1 MDNIR
6 CNIKKSIDE
15 IIKINIKLANL
26 YSGLSI
32 NNNVIKFKNIP
43 IISEGLKNSKTNL
56 QELASVEYVNQIAG
70 GLDRTETLELTG
82 SPISLTTT
90 GAIQI
95 NNNDLSLITTG
106 PIKINNKYTLQN
118 KTINE
123 QDYLSVYTNAEI
135 LGNIQCNVLKY
146 NELIPKPEAEGL
158 NFSNTDIICK
168 TIAIKQTITNEDKY
182 PLKTI
187 LNPIDYTKSSINLYT
202 LNIGDNENIGNLNF
216 YSYDPND
223 DTKIILTSFDS
234 ILQVINDSTNK
245 VSFIDTIQYIDL
257 SQSPD
262 LSTAGNIRANKIV
275 TKYLDA
281 KNVFTVSDKVIDN
294 ITVPSFDFKV
304 IPSLD
309 GDFNE
314 SNFKNN
320 SFVTVNYLKHR
331 PVDIPN
337 ELTLGQQGESGSLT
351 IFNNDGKSNLKII
364 SGNIS
369 QIYNNVLGQLTIS
382 CSTLQLKSILEQQE
396 YLISVSGN
404 TIMQNKNNEL
414 TEMNINC
421 RNLNVIYPSL
431 ENIDN
436 IISFGKYIY
445 NNEEKEA
452 VLSLNNNVIIDKDGK
467 YKGDVDL
474 DDKNIK
480 CQSLVS
486 KGNISGASYSIINTD
501 GNTTPIITE
510 ADGYTYKIN
519 TSEESTLGITT
530 LNNMLD
536 NTKDTLTIQI
546 PSELGS
552 TNTNNSLSIK
562 RKILNVDT
570 IISKI
575 DYYGNIYG
583 NQYYTISGKKIADN
597 TGNIYGNTYC
607 LNDTDKTILIDTNGI
622 YKKGI
627 ETSDN
632 VSCHNILLKYN
643 GSNKS
648 KIQFFSSSTTYDIT
662 TDYAIDTSSQRVYY
676 LSLPENTILGTIT
689 HAPETSKTDAEK
701 QLLATKKDIE
711 DNQVPRNKKLQLR
724 TETDNYSLQINKGI
738 EYYVD
743 DINNKH
749 ITLDNNKF
757 KFDSSIF
764 INTTDTN
771 GPNIVIGED
780 NIDAKVNITNTKM
793 HLTSDTSSIILGNS
807 TKITISAG
815 DSGVSPSIPPKIE
828 AVDLSINGIQ
838 MSIDETNNK
847 ILFKCIIDNQS
858 YQGDIQLVQL

>member
-6 CNIKKSIDE
+6 RNIKKSIDE

-168 TIAIKQTITNEDKY
+168 TIAIKQTINNEDKY

-234 ILQVINDSTNK
+234 ILQVINDITNK
-245 VSFIDTIQYIDL
+245 VSFVDTIQYIDL

-262 LSTAGNIRANKIV
+262 LSTAGNIRANKIA
-275 TKYLDA
+275 TQYLDA

-320 SFVTVNYLKHR
+320 SFVTVNYLKRR

-351 IFNNDGKSNLKII
+351 IFNNDGKSNFKII

-369 QIYNNVLGQLTIS
+369 QIYNNVPGQLTIS
-382 CSTLQLKSILEQQE
+382 CSKLQLKSILEQQE

-404 TIMQNKNNEL
+404 TITQNKNNEL

-445 NNEEKEA
+445 NNEEKET
-452 VLSLNNNVIIDKDGK
+452 VLSLNNKVIIDKDGK

-486 KGNISGASYSIINTD
+486 KGNISGARYSIINTD

-552 TNTNNSLSIK
+552 TITNNPLVIK
-562 RKILNVDT
+562 RKISNVDT

-575 DYYGNIYG
+575 DYY
-583 NQYYTISGKKIADN
+583 
-597 TGNIYGNTYC
+597 GNIYGNTYC

-648 KIQFFSSSTTYDIT
+648 KIQFFSSSTTCDIT
-662 TDYAIDTSSQRVYY
+662 TDYAIDTSSQRAYY

-689 HAPETSKTDAEK
+689 HDPETSKTDAEK

-724 TETDNYSLQINKGI
+724 TDTDNYSLQVNKGI

-749 ITLDNNKF
+749 ITLDNSKF

-764 INTTDTN
+764 INTEDTN

-780 NIDAKVNITNTKM
+780 NIDAKVNITNTKI
-793 HLTSDTSSIILGNS
+793 HLTSDASSIILGDS

-828 AVDLSINGIQ
+828 ATDLSINGIQ
-838 MSIDETNNK
+838 MSIDETNKK

-858 YQGDIQLVQL
+858 YQCEIQLVQL

>member
-95 NNNDLSLITTG
+95 NNNDLSLITSG

-168 TIAIKQTITNEDKY
+168 SISIKQTINNEDKY

-234 ILQVINDSTNK
+234 ILQVINDITNK
-245 VSFIDTIQYIDL
+245 ISFVDTIQYIDP

-262 LSTAGNIRANKIV
+262 LSTAGNIRANKIA
-275 TKYLDA
+275 TQYLDA

-369 QIYNNVLGQLTIS
+369 QIYNNVPGQLTIS
-382 CSTLQLKSILEQQE
+382 CSKLQLKSILEQQE

-404 TIMQNKNNEL
+404 TITQNKNNEL

-501 GNTTPIITE
+501 GNTTPIITV

-530 LNNMLD
+530 LNNILD

-648 KIQFFSSSTTYDIT
+648 KIQFFSPSTTCDIT
-662 TDYAIDTSSQRVYY
+662 TDYAVDTSSQRVYY

-838 MSIDETNNK
+838 MSIDETNKK

>member
-6 CNIKKSIDE
+6 RNIKKSIDE

-158 NFSNTDIICK
+158 DFTNTDIICK
-168 TIAIKQTITNEDKY
+168 TIDIKQTINNEDKY

-234 ILQVINDSTNK
+234 ILQVINDITNK
-245 VSFIDTIQYIDL
+245 VSFVDTIQYIDL

-337 ELTLGQQGESGSLT
+337 ELTLGQQGEAGSLT
-351 IFNNDGKSNLKII
+351 IFNNDGRSNLKII

-369 QIYNNVLGQLTIS
+369 QIYNNVPGQLTIS
-382 CSTLQLKSILEQQE
+382 CSKLQLKSILEQQE
-396 YLISVSGN
+396 YLISVNGN
-404 TIMQNKNNEL
+404 TITQNKNNEL

-486 KGNISGASYSIINTD
+486 KGNI
-501 GNTTPIITE
+501 
-510 ADGYTYKIN
+510 
-519 TSEESTLGITT
+519 
-530 LNNMLD
+530 
-536 NTKDTLTIQI
+536 
-546 PSELGS
+546 
-552 TNTNNSLSIK
+552 
-562 RKILNVDT
+562 
-570 IISKI
+570 
-575 DYYGNIYG
+575 
-583 NQYYTISGKKIADN
+583 
-597 TGNIYGNTYC
+597 YGNTYC
-607 LNDTDKTILIDTNGI
+607 LNDTNKTILIDTNGI

-648 KIQFFSSSTTYDIT
+648 KMQFFSPSTTCDIT

-689 HAPETSKTDAEK
+689 HDPETSKTDAEK

-724 TETDNYSLQINKGI
+724 TETDNYSLQVNKGI
-738 EYYVD
+738 EYYVND
-743 DINNKH
+743 TTSKH
-749 ITLDNNKF
+749 ITLDNYKF

-764 INTTDTN
+764 INTEDTN
-771 GPNIVIGED
+771 GSNIVIGED
-780 NIDAKVNITNTKM
+780 NIDAKVNITNTKI
-793 HLTSDTSSIILGNS
+793 HLTSDASSIILGDS

-828 AVDLSINGIQ
+828 ATDLSINGIQ
-838 MSIDETNNK
+838 MSIDETNKK

-858 YQGDIQLVQL
+858 YQCEIQLVQL